1 MTLDGTSDVDGTIT
15 ISTGIVDA
23 NGAFDAN
30 SGFVTFTDAGNLNLS
45 STITDLGTLS
55 DNFGTVI
62 YDGVDQ
68 DVLTDI
74 YNNLVMGGSS
84 GTKTLKGL
92 DHDPLLPV
100 AITVNS
106 DLTVNVDVTFDV
118 SGSDYAVNVGGA
130 LENNGTFSAREGTVI
145 FNGSDNQIFTPG
157 SSSYYDITL
166 NNAGDDK
173 LLTIVGDLEIDHD
186 LTLTDGTLDFD
197 TNDPAISVA
206 GDLAIADGAVWTK
219 GSGTATFD
227 GATQSLSDA
236 NTTPND
242 LGDALIDCDILTVAT
257 NATVTS
263 IQISSGS
270 ITIIN
275 PSVPFTVNGVLTIT
289 GELEMADGS
298 VVDAGGDVTVAAAG
312 TLDMDGTSRL
322 KMEGD
327 LSFSGILE
335 ASDDS
340 RIDLDGD
347 TQQTIY
353 GSATPIFNSLFCSS
367 NASILNLTATINDT
381 LDAGGE
387 DFTISNGKTLTMET
401 GSVTVLSGGTWTRD
415 GTLILSSD
423 SKVLYTTSNQNTMG
437 NQIYGNV
444 EHDGGLLTLGNT
456 FTVSGIFTNTS
467 GNFLPGARNIF
478 ADGIVWT
485 GGSVGGTPSQKWYLG
500 EDGIDIDGGIF
511 IATSDTFTVAG
522 DWDMTGSGTFIPGT
536 GTVIFDG
543 TAPQSI
549 TSTAG
554 SHQPFYSVQIS
565 NTLETVSI
573 TDKFEINAGGTLTID
588 ENAT

>member
-1 MTLDGTSDVDGTIT
+1 VTYDGVDQAVFSDVYYNLTAGGGSGTKTLGGAVTVLNNFTIDTDVTIAMDTHDLTVTDDTDIDGTLDVAGNTLTLDGTSDIDGTIT
-15 ISTGIVDA
+15 ISTGNVDA
-23 NGAFDAN
+23 NDSFDAT
-30 SGFVTFTDAGNLNLS
+30 GGMITFTGAGDLTLF
-45 STITDLGTLS
+45 STVTDLGTLS
-55 DNFGTVI
+55 GTGTVT
-62 YDGVDQ
+62 YDGTAQTVFSDAYYN
-68 DVLTDI
+68 LTAG
-74 YNNLVMGGSS
+74 NSS
-84 GTKTLKGL
+84 GTKTLGGTVT
-92 DHDPLLPV
+92 V
-100 AITVNS
+100 AN
-106 DLTVNVDVTFDV
+106 DLVINAGVTIDV
-118 SGSDYAVNVGGA
+118 SSSDDYSISVGGA

-157 SSSYYDITL
+157 SSSYYNITL

-173 LLTIVGDLEIDHD
+173 LLTIAGDLEIDHD
-186 LTLTDGTLDFD
+186 LTLTDGTLDLD
-197 TNDPAISVA
+197 TNDPAISIA

-242 LGDALIDCDILTVAT
+242 LGGALINSTQM
-257 NATVTS
+257 TVTTDAIFTS
-263 IQISSGS
+263 VQISSAS
-270 ITIIN
+270 ITIVN
-275 PSVPFTVNGVLTIT
+275 PSISFTVNGALTIT

-327 LSFSGILE
+327 LSFSGTLE
-335 ASDDS
+335 ASNTS

-347 TQQTIY
+347 TEQTIS
-353 GSATPIFNSLFCSS
+353 GTPSTGPTINRLFCSS
-367 NASILNLTATINDT
+367 SATVFNLTATVNDT

-387 DFTISNGKTLTMET
+387 DFIISNGRTLTMET

-423 SKVLYTTSNQNTMG
+423 SKVLYTTSNQSTMG

-485 GGSVGGTPSQKWYLG
+485 GGTVGGLPHNP
-500 EDGIDIDGGIF
+500 GI
-511 IATSDTFTVAG
+511 
-522 DWDMTGSGTFIPGT
+522 
-536 GTVIFDG
+536 
-543 TAPQSI
+543 
-549 TSTAG
+549 
-554 SHQPFYSVQIS
+554 
-565 NTLETVSI
+565 
-573 TDKFEINAGGTLTID
+573 
-588 ENAT
+588 